1 MPGHPSIDGQ
11 LEAFE
16 YALKAAEK
24 KGLNGSQVIRHIA
37 NSAAT
42 TTLPQARY
50 DMVRPGIAVY
60 GLSPIPELG
69 DFGLRPAMTLAA
81 PIAMAKRVPAGS
93 GVSYGH
99 LYVTDRETTLGLVP
113 LGYADGVMRGLTN
126 RGEVL
131 AAGRRRRVAGRVCM
145 DQFMIDVGDDP
156 LRAGDEVLLFGPG
169 DDGEPTAQE
178 WADSLGTI
186 THEIV
191 TRIGS
196 RVPRV
201 YR

>member
-1 MPGHPSIDGQ
+1 
-11 LEAFE
+11 
-16 YALKAAEK
+16 
-24 KGLNGSQVIRHIA
+24 
-37 NSAAT
+37 
-42 TTLPQARY
+42 
-50 DMVRPGIAVY
+50 MV
-60 GLSPIPELG
+60 
-69 DFGLRPAMTLAA
+69 
-81 PIAMAKRVPAGS
+81 KRIPAGT

-131 AAGRRRRVAGRVCM
+131 AGGRRRRVVGRVCM
-145 DQFMIDVGDDP
+145 DQFMIDVTDDP
-156 LRAGDEVLLFGPG
+156 PCAGDEVLLFGPG
-169 DDGEPTAQE
+169 DDGEPTVQE

-191 TRIGS
+191 TRIGA